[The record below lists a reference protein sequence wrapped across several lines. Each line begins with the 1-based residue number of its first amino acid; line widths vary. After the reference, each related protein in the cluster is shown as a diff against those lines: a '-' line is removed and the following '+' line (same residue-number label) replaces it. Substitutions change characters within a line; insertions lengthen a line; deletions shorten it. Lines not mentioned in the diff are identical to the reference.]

1 MHATVFGRL
10 LLHMD
15 DGGARKFDH
24 KNGNETDTLHVVY
37 ELGRCYES
45 STWRSFL
52 FSREVL
58 S

>member
-1 MHATVFGRL
+1 MHGTVFGRL
-10 LLHMD
+10 LD
-15 DGGARKFDH
+15 DGGPLLRRGH
-24 KNGNETDTLHVVY
+24 KNGNEMGTLHVVY

-45 STWRSFL
+45 SSWRSFL